1 MRVYVLPYQGDAEL
15 PQDSIGWPL
24 ELPLDSFGEP
34 IDNAPAATRCGV
46 VTGEDV
52 PTLLAA
58 ARNANALTPW
68 TSGGTEYQLIFR
80 PLLPDEISC

>member
-1 MRVYVLPYQGDAEL
+1 
-15 PQDSIGWPL
+15 
-24 ELPLDSFGEP
+24 
-34 IDNAPAATRCGV
+34 V